1 MNRTIID
8 TTYMT
13 MLMIFISTAFA
24 MPATAGEPLQITLN
38 KTTILRLAG
47 NASTVTVGEPAV
59 AAISVESPRL
69 IFIVGKEAGE
79 TNLLILGANN
89 EELHNF
95 DIVVVP
101 EGQRHLTV
109 HRGST
114 EVTTYN
120 CNPRCTPVKTPGEP
134 LSGGASAGGGG
145 AGGLLD
151 SLGAQAGAESSA
163 AAAE

>member
-1 MNRTIID
+1 
-8 TTYMT
+8 MT
-13 MLMIFISTAFA
+13 VLMVFVSIAFTV
-24 MPATAGEPLQITLN
+24 PLEAGQPLEVILN
-38 KTTILRLAG
+38 KTTILRLAS

-59 AAISVESPRL
+59 AAISVESPQL

-79 TNLLILGANN
+79 TNLLILDANN
-89 EELHNF
+89 EELYDF

-114 EVTTYN
+114 ELTTYN
-120 CNPRCTPVKTPGEP
+120 CNPRCTSVKTPGEP

-151 SLGAQAGAESSA
+151 SLGTQAGAESSA
-163 AAAE
+163 AAEE

>member
-1 MNRTIID
+1 
-8 TTYMT
+8 
-13 MLMIFISTAFA
+13 MIFIGTAFA
-24 MPATAGEPLQITLN
+24 VSARVGQPLQVTLN
-38 KTTILRLAG
+38 KTTILRLAS

-79 TNLLILGANN
+79 TNLLILDANN

-109 HRGST
+109 HRGSS
-114 EVTTYN
+114 ELTTYN

-134 LSGGASAGGGG
+134 LSGGASSGGGG

-151 SLGAQAGAESSA
+151 SLGAQSGTDGSA
-163 AAAE
+163 APAEE